1 MHPSMHLFRFRV
13 TSNDA
18 WDLDLLI
25 YSIVILRKGGRK
37 GVYMY
42 MYMCIIIY
50 YIFMVSYYWVS
61 T

>member
-1 MHPSMHLFRFRV
+1 MHLFRFRV

-50 YIFMVSYYWVS
+50 YIFMVSNYWVS